1 MFEVCNGDLRNWGG
15 VFLKI
20 YFFLCSGI
28 FFFIVYIMGFF
39 VVIEYGYEVFWGF
52 NKMILNNFDIFYC
65 EINISLVSYIE
76 E

>member
-1 MFEVCNGDLRNWGG
+1 
-15 VFLKI
+15 
-20 YFFLCSGI
+20 
-28 FFFIVYIMGFF
+28 MGFF

-52 NKMILNNFDIFYC
+52 NEMILNNFDVFYC

>member
-1 MFEVCNGDLRNWGG
+1 
-15 VFLKI
+15 
-20 YFFLCSGI
+20 
-28 FFFIVYIMGFF
+28 MGFF

-52 NKMILNNFDIFYC
+52 NKMILNNFDVFYC